1 MPIITREAPPPPG
14 NPQPEIKPLK
24 TISVDSKIEHRRS
37 LLTHAEGHKWIIQ
50 YYSQVT
56 TPDSEVAAQEV
67 NRSASYQQYTKIVNF
82 EVRVT
87 DPLAPSVNTE
97 GQEFSAEG
105 SATVFPGTLIPLK
118 GDMFIADI
126 GDGRPGVFVIKN
138 AEQLSILRDTGYRIE
153 YGLKGYAEGL
163 IISDLEDKVVKRG
176 HFVKDFMAIG
186 RNPILVQS
194 EYDSYLSLRNWI
206 ARIPEDYF
214 TNYFSHEFK
223 TLLIPDQ
230 QLTTYDPFLTEFVSK
245 IFSTEK
251 HPAYMHLRLLNCNN
265 GDPERFETIWDALRT
280 LNERPLQY
288 GRLKMAVCTTA
299 NFKQHPRF
307 GTIRFSGINLFLQP
321 SDSMAAPT
329 IDTMQPLSP
338 SVIRNPNRPL
348 NLDELIFD
356 TDLEGLHVE
365 GDDEPYVIPVIHPQ
379 PIVTG
384 HYVFSE
390 AFYNRNVR
398 GMSLLEQMVYKRLNN
413 IPVDLNQ
420 LLRICSTSIGWQSL
434 ERFYYQPVLYVLVL
448 SALGD
453 IN

>member
-1 MPIITREAPPPPG
+1 MPIITRDAPPAPP
-14 NPQPEIKPLK
+14 NPQPEIRPLK
-24 TISVDSKIEHRRS
+24 TISVDSKVEHRRS

-50 YYSQVT
+50 YFHQLT

-87 DPLAPSVNTE
+87 DPLNPSLNTE
-97 GQEFSAEG
+97 GQEFTHEG

-126 GDGRPGVFVIKN
+126 GDGRAGVFVIKN
-138 AEQLSILRDTGYRIE
+138 AEQLSILRDTGYKID

-163 IISDLEDKVVKRG
+163 ILQDLEDKVVKLG
-176 HFVKDFMAIG
+176 YFVKDFMAIG

-194 EYDSYLSLRNWI
+194 EYDSYLSLRGWL

-214 TNYFSHEFK
+214 TNFFSHEFK

-230 QLTTYDPFLTEFVSK
+230 TVSTYDPFVASFVAS

-251 HPAYMHLRLLNCNN
+251 HPAYMQLRLLNCNN
-265 GDPERFETIWDALRT
+265 GDPERFETLWDALKV

-288 GRLKMAVCTTA
+288 GRLKMSVCTTT

-307 GTIRFSGINLFLQP
+307 GTIRFSGISYFLQP
-321 SDSMAAPT
+321 TDSAAAPL
-329 IDTMQPLSP
+329 IDIMRPLESSAVRMP
-338 SVIRNPNRPL
+338 TRPL
-348 NLDELIFD
+348 NLNDMIFD
-356 TDLEGLHVE
+356 SDLEGLHIE
-365 GDDEPYVIPVIHPQ
+365 GDDEPYTIPIIHSLPHAS
-379 PIVTG
+379 G

-398 GMSLLEQMVYKRLNN
+398 GMSLIEQMVYKRLNN
-413 IPVDLNQ
+413 VPVDLGQ
-420 LLRICSTSIGWQSL
+420 LLRICATSLGWQSL
-434 ERFYYQPVLYVLVL
+434 ERFYYQPILYVLVL